1 MDLGN
6 PSKTVVHYLLIE
18 GMICFSHWD
27 GFSHDEYTSI
37 YDAYWIGPMVN
48 DNVRISIVMIH

>member
-6 PSKTVVHYLLIE
+6 PSKTVLLIE

-37 YDAYWIGPMVN
+37 YDTYWTGPMVN
-48 DNVRISIVMIH
+48 DNVWISVVMIH